1 MYRDKGM
8 PRRRIRSGS
17 LVVARH
23 REKRTAKLAVLL
35 VALGMSALLLAACGS
50 SDSSSGSSEEKE
62 SAQSLS
68 KFQQAVDKALAVQ
81 TKWRGPTS
89 GPVAQP
95 GKRILNASCGEN
107 AEGCVRITR
116 GVTQAAEEL
125 GWESKLV
132 DTSGD
137 PAALNSA
144 LLTDLKAE
152 EWDGLAI
159 SAVDPNFLQ
168 SAISEAVKQ
177 GVPIVAA
184 NYKSEP
190 PIPESLFASVTASNC
205 EMGYAIGSAIV
216 LQEKGQANVAV
227 LRDSEFPGVEE
238 EVDCIVKAI
247 EECSGCSIVADEDF
261 KVTQLATDLPAATTS
276 ILSKNGSGVNVIAT
290 GYDAMAQFAVQGVRQ
305 SGRTDVSV
313 TGYTANS
320 PNLKEMSKPDPI
332 QTIDGA
338 MAGEWMGYGMLDEL
352 NRAFAEE
359 KAFSGEEGLAPK
371 LLLASE
377 ELKPDWI
384 TEGYQAQGEVD
395 FRKCFNS
402 LWETGKASC

>member
-1 MYRDKGM
+1 MYGDKRM
-8 PRRRIRSGS
+8 LRLRRRSGS
-17 LVVARH
+17 LVVAGH
-23 REKRTAKLAVLL
+23 REKRPVKLAVLL
-35 VALGMSALLLAACGS
+35 VALGTSALLLAACGS
-50 SDSSSGSSEEKE
+50 SSSSGSSEEKE

-81 TKWRGPTS
+81 SKWRGPTS
-89 GPVAQP
+89 GPVVEP

-116 GVTQAAEEL
+116 GVTQAAEEV

-144 LLTDLKAE
+144 LLTDLKAQK
-152 EWDGLAI
+152 WDGLAI
-159 SAVDPNFLQ
+159 AAVDPNLVQ
-168 SAISEAVKQ
+168 SAISEAQKQ
-177 GVPIVAA
+177 GIPIVSA

-190 PIPESLFASVTASNC
+190 PIPKSIFASVTASNC

-227 LRDSEFPGVEE
+227 FRDSEFPGVEE
-238 EVDCIVKAI
+238 EVNCIVKAI
-247 EECSGCSIVADEDF
+247 EECSGCSIVSDEDV
-261 KVTQLATDLPAATTS
+261 KVTQLATELPSLTTS
-276 ILSKNGSGVNVIAT
+276 VLSKNGSGVNVIAT

-313 TGYTANS
+313 TGYTGNS
-320 PNLKEMSKPDPI
+320 PNLKEMSNPDPI

-338 MAGEWMGYGMLDEL
+338 MSGEWMGYGMVDEL
-352 NRAFAEE
+352 NRAFAGE

-377 ELKPDWI
+377 ELKPAWV
-384 TEGYQAQGEVD
+384 TEGYQAQDEID
-395 FRKCFNS
+395 FRKCFGS
-402 LWETGKASC
+402 LWKTGKSSC